1 MHSDARP
8 TLSSGRTTRRS
19 LMLAAGVAVLAG
31 CTSDPGKKPQASSS
45 GPASSPSPSV
55 PAATAQITAP
65 AEGTANVPTAMEV
78 AVTVANA
85 TKTEVVFADPGGEV
99 VEAVPHQVEGAWI
112 PARQLKY
119 DTRYEARVT
128 VTGSDGR
135 TATTTASFTTMKKP
149 GSLAKVTSVVND
161 GQTVGVAMPFI
172 INFGVDVA
180 KDQRAAVQRRL
191 TVVSDPPQEGTWN
204 WFNGKE
210 VHFRPKDYWQP
221 GTKLS
226 LRAALGGLPIGG
238 KWHTERDLT
247 INATVGRKFLMEVE
261 NKTHQLTVTQD
272 GQVVRTMPVSNG
284 RPANPSASGHF
295 MIMIKNEWEWFDSST
310 FGVPS
315 DSKNGYRLKVY
326 WPQRLTWD
334 GEYLH
339 SAPWSVGDQ
348 GKRNVSHGCTNL
360 SPANAEWL
368 WKQTLIG
375 DPVIIRNTEEHV
387 KWGNGWTD
395 WDVSWD
401 EYVKGSA
408 VPYQPPAPPSAS
420 TSTSASAS
428 AAPSASS

>member
-1 MHSDARP
+1 MQHEARP
-8 TLSSGRTTRRS
+8 ILPSGRTTRRS
-19 LMLAAGVAVLAG
+19 FMLVAGAAVLAS
-31 CTSDPGKKPQASSS
+31 CTTDAGGKPPAAASPS
-45 GPASSPSPSV
+45 SSPSPTAGPPV
-55 PAATAQITAP
+55 TAQITAP
-65 AEGTANVPTAMEV
+65 ADGAANLPTAMEV
-78 AVTVANA
+78 AVTAGNA
-85 TKTEVVFADPGGEV
+85 ARTELVFVDPAGERI
-99 VEAVPHQVEGAWI
+99 EAVPHQVAGSWV

-119 DTRYEARVT
+119 TTRYEARLT
-128 VTGSDGR
+128 VTGSDGK
-135 TATTTASFTTMKKP
+135 TANATTSFTTMKKP

-172 INFGVDVA
+172 VNFGVDVT

-204 WFNGKE
+204 WFSGKE
-210 VHFRPKDYWQP
+210 VHFRPKEYWQS

-226 LRAALGGLPIGG
+226 LRAAVGGLPIGG
-238 KWHTERDLT
+238 KWYGERDLA
-247 INATVGRKFLMEVE
+247 ISATVGRKFLMEVE

-272 GQVVRTMPVSNG
+272 GQVVRTIPVSNG
-284 RPANPSASGHF
+284 RASNPSASGNF
-295 MIMIKNEWEWFDSST
+295 VIMIKNEWEWFDSST
-310 FGVPS
+310 FGLPN
-315 DSKNGYRLKVY
+315 DSKGGYRLKVY
-326 WPQRLTWD
+326 WPQRITWD

-387 KWGNGWTD
+387 KWANGWTD
-395 WDVSWD
+395 WDISWE

-408 VPYQPPAPPSAS
+408 VPYQPPQPTASPSAS
-420 TSTSASAS
+420 PSGSAT
-428 AAPSASS
+428 P